1 MLEEIGLLEAR
12 ETLTHLAQAF
22 LAGDPAKLPGSALIL
37 ERTRE
42 RKPGGGPDLE
52 AKYKA
57 LAEQIPAVIFVA
69 PLDTDGLSEA
79 YVSPQIETILAFT
92 QEEWLADPLL
102 WYQRVHAEDKNRCSV
117 EAASLFLSGTPLR
130 SVYRVLARDGRV
142 VWFQCEAKMVRRE
155 DGRPWF
161 IHGIG
166 FDCGPATFLNT
177 FTSGLREWGVEPQ
190 RIHSETFGPAA
201 SSAPNV
207 ISEPRKRSGLSRPAQ
222 GSGPQIAFV
231 RSGVT
236 VSWDQQ
242 FSSLLELAEAF
253 DIPVRWSCRTGVCH
267 TCECSIVGGDVD
279 YSPAPVEPPAAGN
292 VLICCARPKTDLQ
305 LDL

>member
-1 MLEEIGLLEAR
+1 
-12 ETLTHLAQAF
+12 
-22 LAGDPAKLPGSALIL
+22 LIL

-161 IHGIG
+161 NPRNRIRLRPSGFPEYIYIGI
-166 FDCGPATFLNT
+166 
-177 FTSGLREWGVEPQ
+177 REWGVASQ
-190 RIHSETFGPAA
+190 HIHSETFGPTAA
-201 SSAPNV
+201 SAPNV
-207 ISEPRKRSGLSRPAQ
+207 ISETRKQSGLPPADT
-222 GSGPQIAFV
+222 GSGPRLLLCEVGDRLVEPAVFQPARTHRGV
-231 RSGVT
+231 RY
-236 VSWDQQ
+236 
-242 FSSLLELAEAF
+242 
-253 DIPVRWSCRTGVCH
+253 SCRMVLPDRRVSH
-267 TCECSIVGGDVD
+267 CECSIVGGDVD
-279 YSPAPVEPPAAGN
+279 YSP
-292 VLICCARPKTDLQ
+292 
-305 LDL
+305 